1 MAVTF
6 ADDILGSPPPA
17 PPARP
22 RVLLIGTGFALV
34 GIVLTFA
41 GLFGVYVEQRAQVLN
56 SGQTWLPK
64 EVSIDLT
71 QFNVALIGLGL
82 SVVILQWAIWCVK
95 HEDRQRAY
103 IGLGLTALLG
113 AAYINGICFAYT
125 QMGFTVH
132 DTSGVG
138 ILVYA
143 ITGLHLAMVG
153 GGIIFIGLMAFRT
166 LGGQYSSRDQEGL
179 NAAALY
185 WYVTCAVYTVIWY
198 AIFVTK

>member
-6 ADDILGSPPPA
+6 PDDTLGSPPPA
-17 PPARP
+17 PQARP
-22 RVLLIGTGFALV
+22 RVLLVGTGFALV

-41 GLFGVYVEQRAQVLN
+41 GLFGVYVERRAAAIN
-56 SGQTWLPK
+56 SGQKWLPK

-71 QFNVALIGLGL
+71 QFNVALIGLAI

-95 HEDRQRAY
+95 HDDRQRAY
-103 IGLGLTALLG
+103 IALGLTALLG

-132 DTSGVG
+132 DTTGVG
-138 ILVYA
+138 VLVYA

-153 GGIIFIGLMAFRT
+153 AGIIFVGLMAFRT
-166 LGGQYSSRDQEGL
+166 LGGQYSAHDHEGL
-179 NAAALY
+179 QAAALY
-185 WYVTCAVYTVIWY
+185 WYVTCAVYTAIWY
-198 AIFVTK
+198 GIFVTK

>member
-6 ADDILGSPPPA
+6 ADDALGSPPPA

-22 RVLLIGTGFALV
+22 RVLLVGTGFALV
-34 GIVLTFA
+34 GIVLSFA
-41 GLFGVYVEQRAQVLN
+41 GLFGIYVENRAQVIN

-71 QFNVALIGLGL
+71 PFNFALVGLAI
-82 SVVILQWAIWCVK
+82 SVVIMQWALYCVK
-95 HEDRQRAY
+95 HEDRPRAY
-103 IGLGLTALLG
+103 LALGLTALLG

-153 GGIIFIGLMAFRT
+153 AGIIFIGLMAFRT
-166 LGGQYSSRDQEGL
+166 LGGQYSAQDREGL
-179 NAAALY
+179 QAAALY
-185 WYVTCAVYTVIWY
+185 WYVTAAVYTVIWY

>member
-6 ADDILGSPPPA
+6 PDDILGSPPPA
-17 PPARP
+17 EQARP

-41 GLFGVYVEQRAQVLN
+41 GLFGIYVEQRAQVIN
-56 SGQTWLPK
+56 SGQPWLPK

-71 QFNVALIGLGL
+71 QFNVALVGLAI
-82 SVVILQWAIWCVK
+82 SVVVMQWGIYCVK
-95 HEDRQRAY
+95 HDDRQRAY
-103 IGLGLTALLG
+103 IALGLTALLG

-153 GGIIFIGLMAFRT
+153 AGIIFIGLMAFRT
-166 LGGQYSSRDQEGL
+166 LGGQYSAHDHEGL
-179 NAAALY
+179 QAAALY
-185 WYVTCAVYTVIWY
+185 WYVTAAVYTVIWY

>member
-1 MAVTF
+1 MAVMF
-6 ADDILGSPPPA
+6 ADDVLGSPPPA

-41 GLFGVYVEQRAQVLN
+41 GLFGIYVERRAQVIN
-56 SGQTWLPK
+56 SGQKWLPK
-64 EVSIDLT
+64 DVSIDLT
-71 QFNVALIGLGL
+71 QFNVALIGLAI
-82 SVVILQWAIWCVK
+82 SVVIMQWAIWCVK
-95 HEDRQRAY
+95 HDDRQRSY
-103 IGLGLTALLG
+103 IALGLTALLG

-132 DTSGVG
+132 DTTGVG

-153 GGIIFIGLMAFRT
+153 AGIIFIGLMAFRT
-166 LGGQYSSRDQEGL
+166 LGGQYSARDQEGL
-179 NAAALY
+179 VAAALY

>member
-6 ADDILGSPPPA
+6 ADDVLGSPPPA
-17 PPARP
+17 PRARP

-56 SGQTWLPK
+56 SGQKWLPK

-71 QFNVALIGLGL
+71 QFNVALVGLAI
-82 SVVILQWAIWCVK
+82 SVVIMQWAIWCVK
-95 HEDRQRAY
+95 HDDRIRAY
-103 IGLGLTALLG
+103 IALGLTALLG
-113 AAYINGICFAYT
+113 LAYINGICFAYT

-166 LGGQYSSRDQEGL
+166 LGGQYSAQDQEGL
-179 NAAALY
+179 VAAALY

>member
-6 ADDILGSPPPA
+6 PDDTLGAPPPA
-17 PPARP
+17 PAARP
-22 RVLLIGTGFALV
+22 RVLLLGTGFALV

-41 GLFGVYVEQRAQVLN
+41 GLFGIYVEQRAQVLN
-56 SGQTWLPK
+56 SGQKWLPK
-64 EVSIDLT
+64 EVTIDLT
-71 QFNVALIGLGL
+71 QFNVALIGLAI
-82 SVVILQWAIWCVK
+82 SVVVMQWAVWCVK
-95 HEDRQRAY
+95 HEDRTRAY
-103 IGLGLTALLG
+103 IALGLTALLG

-132 DTSGVG
+132 DPSGVG

-153 GGIIFIGLMAFRT
+153 AGIIFIGLMAFRT
-166 LGGQYSSRDQEGL
+166 LGGQYSAHDQEGL
-179 NAAALY
+179 QAAALY
-185 WYVTCAVYTVIWY
+185 WYVTAAVYTVIWY